1 MYEGFLTGF
10 FLMLPTVIY
19 KSLYALHSISFQSNQ
34 IESVEIYMET
44 KRSSVLIGSM
54 YQTSGD
60 LIPVVEIT
68 WNSL

>member
-1 MYEGFLTGF
+1 
-10 FLMLPTVIY
+10 MLLTVIY

-60 LIPVVEIT
+60 LITVVGIT

>member
-1 MYEGFLTGF
+1 
-10 FLMLPTVIY
+10 MLPTVIY
-19 KSLYALHSISFQSNQ
+19 KSLYALHSFSFQSNQ

-54 YQTSGD
+54 YQISGD
-60 LIPVVEIT
+60 LITVVGIT